1 MEMFTLSGIPGVGV
15 TTCSPDEAGKFF
27 ANVMGMLEQRA
38 PVPSGIDSVEDL
50 LASVFGVDARAK
62 AKADGCD
69 CDDRAVP
76 TERWE
81 YNPVNSFDRVT
92 LPMPV
97 RFIPGKTS
105 VVFFDDGTKEIVTCS
120 EGTEYSEY
128 SAFCAACMKHMFGN
142 NTKLKRFIESIR
154 VEQKKR
160 KKKEA

>member
-1 MEMFTLSGIPGVGV
+1 MFTLSGIPGVGV

-27 ANVMGMLEQRA
+27 ENVMGMLEQRA

-50 LASVFGVDARAK
+50 LASVFGVDACAESDDCK
-62 AKADGCD
+62 CDD
-69 CDDRAVP
+69 CDKPTDRC
-76 TERWE
+76 EH
-81 YNPVNSFDRVT
+81 NPVI

-105 VVFFDDGTKEIVTCS
+105 VVFFEDGTKEIVTCS

>member
-15 TTCSPDEAGKFF
+15 ATCSPDEAGKFF
-27 ANVMGMLEQRA
+27 ENLMGMLDRRA
-38 PVPSGIDSVEDL
+38 PVPSGIDSVEEL
-50 LASVFGVDARAK
+50 LESLLGVDACTK
-62 AKADGCD
+62 TDDCECDD
-69 CDDRAVP
+69 CDEP
-76 TERWE
+76 TERWG
-81 YNPVNSFDRVT
+81 YSPVNSFDTVT

-154 VEQKKR
+154 VEQKRR

>member
-15 TTCSPDEAGKFF
+15 ATCSPDEAGKFF

-38 PVPSGIDSVEDL
+38 PVPSGIDSVEEL
-50 LASVFGVDARAK
+50 LASVFGIDACAK
-62 AKADGCD
+62 TDDCECDD
-69 CDDRAVP
+69 CDEP

-81 YNPVNSFDRVT
+81 YSPVNSFDTVT
-92 LPMPV
+92 HPMPV

-105 VVFFDDGTKEIVTCS
+105 VVIFDDGTKEIVTCS